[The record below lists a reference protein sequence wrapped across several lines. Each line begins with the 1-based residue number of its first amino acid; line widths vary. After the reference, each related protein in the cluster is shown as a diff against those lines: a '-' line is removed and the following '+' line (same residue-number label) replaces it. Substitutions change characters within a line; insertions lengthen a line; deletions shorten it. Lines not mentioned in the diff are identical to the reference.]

1 MGPAP
6 ACNTWLAR
14 FPRFT
19 RPQRRLH
26 AVLTAPRCGA
36 LDAFSPAA
44 YTGFAAILSHCMK
57 TRRLDRDAPMRGSLL
72 LRWSSLLAATL
83 LFSILAGCGG
93 SNPPKTLLVTA
104 AATSATIAVGGEL
117 QLKAEATFADGS
129 TRDVTTS
136 CRWTS
141 GSTAVASVNSS
152 GLVTGVGAGITEIS
166 GVFIAGSVAVASG
179 VTVTVQ

>member
-93 SNPPKTLLVTA
+93 SNPPKTLLVT
-104 AATSATIAVGGEL
+104 
-117 QLKAEATFADGS
+117 
-129 TRDVTTS
+129 
-136 CRWTS
+136 
-141 GSTAVASVNSS
+141 
-152 GLVTGVGAGITEIS
+152 GVGAGITEIS